1 MGTALLVVQYTW
13 ILYGNVDTH
22 EELYDLEFTE
32 YVLFWKAWGTLA
44 WVVRAT
50 ASVQQVYPNV
60 AKV

>member
-50 ASVQQVYPNV
+50 ASVQQV
-60 AKV
+60 